1 MLGGAGFIG
10 GHLAARLAAE
20 GHALTL
26 VDDLSRGRRDAAL
39 EALAARPNVR
49 FVEADL
55 TRAGALDA
63 LPRDWDQVYML
74 AAVVGVRN
82 VETDPA
88 RVVRVNTL
96 SLLHLLDW
104 MPGRGEVLFFA
115 STSETYAGGVA
126 AGHVP
131 VPTPEAVPLGVPD
144 VAAPR
149 FAYAA
154 SKLLGEAAV
163 IHTARAR
170 GLRAVIGR
178 FHNVYGPRMGAD
190 HVIPELSLRALRR
203 EDPFRVF
210 GAEQRRAFCHVA
222 DAVEAMTRLLATEA
236 AWGQVVN
243 IGNDAE
249 ETQIGELV
257 DLVLRTAR
265 FAPRVDAAAR
275 AARLGGAPLPRHRP
289 PPRADRLRPQG
300 LARGGR
306 GRDLRVVPRVVGAR
320 GSRPVTAPRRVIPNA
335 VPHLAGNEW
344 KYVKECLDTNWV
356 SSAGPFVDRFERE
369 VAQYLGVPHAVAT
382 VNGTAAIHVALLA
395 AGVAAGDEVLV
406 PTFTFVATAN
416 AVAYCG
422 AHPVFLDSEET
433 SWGLDPVR
441 VAEFLDGECE
451 VEGGRVVNRRSGRTV
466 RAHAPGASLRPPV
479 RSRSAARAGP
489 ALSDGGGGGLGRGA
503 RRALSRPRGRRRRPG
518 GVPLVQRQ
526 QDHHHR
532 RGRHGARARRG
543 DGHPRAPAHHPGAGR
558 RARVHPRRDRLQL
571 PPEQP
576 ARGPRRG
583 PARAARRLRGG
594 QAGHRRLLRGRPRP
608 ARRGFPV
615 RGGGLGP
622 LDLLDGLDPARRA
635 PVPRRP
641 RP

>member
-26 VDDLSRGRRDAAL
+26 VDDLSRGRRDETIDRLIRRA
-39 EALAARPNVR
+39 NVR
-49 FVEADL
+49 LVQADL

-96 SLLHLLDW
+96 ALLNVLDW

-154 SKLLGEAAV
+154 SKMLGEAAV

-222 DAVEAMTRLLATEA
+222 DALEAMTRLLATEA
-236 AWGQVVN
+236 ADPPHRALHPPG
-243 IGNDAE
+243 GA
-249 ETQIGELV
+249 T
-257 DLVLRTAR
+257 T
-265 FAPRVDAAAR
+265 R
-275 AARLGGAPLPRHRP
+275 AARLGGAPLSRHRP
-289 PPRADRLRPQG
+289 PPRPDRLRPQG
-300 LARGGR
+300 LARGGG
-306 GRDLRVVPRVVGAR
+306 GRDLRVVPRVV
-320 GSRPVTAPRRVIPNA
+320 
-335 VPHLAGNEW
+335 
-344 KYVKECLDTNWV
+344 
-356 SSAGPFVDRFERE
+356 
-369 VAQYLGVPHAVAT
+369 
-382 VNGTAAIHVALLA
+382 
-395 AGVAAGDEVLV
+395 
-406 PTFTFVATAN
+406 
-416 AVAYCG
+416 
-422 AHPVFLDSEET
+422 
-433 SWGLDPVR
+433 
-441 VAEFLDGECE
+441 
-451 VEGGRVVNRRSGRTV
+451 
-466 RAHAPGASLRPPV
+466 RA
-479 RSRSAARAGP
+479 
-489 ALSDGGGGGLGRGA
+489 
-503 RRALSRPRGRRRRPG
+503 
-518 GVPLVQRQ
+518 
-526 QDHHHR
+526 
-532 RGRHGARARRG
+532 
-543 DGHPRAPAHHPGAGR
+543 
-558 RARVHPRRDRLQL
+558 
-571 PPEQP
+571 
-576 ARGPRRG
+576 
-583 PARAARRLRGG
+583 
-594 QAGHRRLLRGRPRP
+594 
-608 ARRGFPV
+608 
-615 RGGGLGP
+615 
-622 LDLLDGLDPARRA
+622 
-635 PVPRRP
+635 
-641 RP
+641 